1 MTIYWFLFPRLIDL
15 GWVELG
21 GSANGLTLLQSVGSW
36 LTQLC
41 LLQKSGQLGLLDMM
55 DVFQKQQEKASSH
68 IQGFL
73 RPLIRVC

>member
-21 GSANGLTLLQSVGSW
+21 GTASGLTLLQSVGSW

-41 LLQKSGQLGLLDMM
+41 LQQKSGQ
-55 DVFQKQQEKASSH
+55 AWSS
-68 IQGFL
+68 
-73 RPLIRVC
+73 